1 MTPRLK
7 QTLAG
12 LDRVGGRVL
21 LREDGA
27 MITTGVITSAMY
39 RAQRGAGLPKTGA
52 HILRHTF
59 CSHLAMK
66 GAAPR
71 AIQGLAGHAKS
82 ATTDKYMHLAPR
94 ALRSAIDLLD
104 ADVLEPATERQ
115 GDAGSRRGRPRLP
128 VNPP

>member
-1 MTPRLK
+1 MLT
-7 QTLAG
+7 A
-12 LDRVGGRVL
+12 
-21 LREDGA
+21 
-27 MITTGVITSAMY
+27 GVIVSAMY
-39 RAQRGAGLPKTGA
+39 RAQRIAKLPRTGA

-94 ALRSAIDLLD
+94 ALHSAIDLLD
-104 ADVLEPATERQ
+104 AGEEEEE
-115 GDAGSRRGRPRLP
+115 
-128 VNPP
+128 